1 MNDML
6 YKHVLFKDLIPYLK
20 RTDYLEG
27 FTATEQSYIRRNIGA
42 IGEDRLADQISEALK
57 SLSSLSYDELL
68 AAKTNKTLVPG
79 YTYVIDNFQTMYQSN
94 VKNENNKYITFGKNV
109 NPSKVYKIIVKAI
122 TEDQLMSNVS
132 IISEDTNSLFWIA
145 QYDIT
150 PEVLDDGQRTNGKII
165 YLQDENKN
173 EANYDFKNIM
183 TSFDNKLWHTFSDIN
198 GDDNSSNCYN
208 NDVCFTSNLVL
219 VGNCNNNKIKGNNIF
234 INHQVNELI
243 GELNNVKINDL
254 IDVDTEKRIIRTDDK
269 YYIDYLDIETLTHQ
283 FYGID
288 NLFNTQ

>member
-1 MNDML
+1 MNEML

-42 IGEDRLADQISEALK
+42 IGEDRLADQISEALN

-94 VKNENNKYITFGKNV
+94 VKDQNNKYITFGKDV

-150 PEVLDDGQRTNGKII
+150 PEILDDGQRTNGKII

>member
-42 IGEDRLADQISEALK
+42 IGEDRLADQISEALN